1 MVEKS
6 SAKGFYAMITKYT
19 CGKPIATEAVTVS
32 FPSNDISGFP
42 FENSLNDGKF
52 TFAFKMEPKD
62 IVYGLGES
70 PRGLN
75 KRGWVYE
82 SYCSDDPFH
91 TETKQSLY
99 AAHNFIL
106 LSGSRQFGIFID
118 FPARVSWDIGY
129 TTQDVSEIKID
140 GADFDIY
147 VISAD
152 KPLEIIREFRKAIGK
167 SYIPPKWAFG
177 YQQSRWSYHNAE
189 AVDAVI
195 DGYNNADIPL
205 DCVYLDI
212 DYMDSYKDFTINDKA
227 FPNFDEYV
235 KEKQAQGIHLIPII
249 DAGVKKEDGYC
260 VYEEG
265 KANGFFC
272 KKADGEN
279 FEAGVWPGVCCFPDF
294 LNADVRRWFGEKYKT
309 LTDLGIDGFWNDMN
323 EPALFYSVEGIEKA
337 LDKAADLKGKN
348 LDLSGFFNLKD
359 TFMGLSNAQE
369 DYARIYHNINGEA
382 VNHQRVHNLY
392 GANMTKA
399 AGEYFER
406 EFGKGKILMF
416 SRASY
421 IGAHRSSGIWFG
433 DNHSWWSHILL
444 NLKMLPAA
452 NMCGFLYCGA
462 DLGGFNENSTRDLV
476 LRFLALGVFTPLM
489 RNHSALG
496 TRDQEGYRFE
506 NPGDF
511 RDVIQVRYR
520 LIPYLYDTFV
530 RAAENNGLIFRPLSL
545 DYPGDPIARECET
558 QLMLGDE
565 CMIAPV
571 YEQNVSGRTVY
582 LPEDMLFVKLSGE
595 RVEKRPLSKG
605 LHYIE
610 VALNE
615 VPLFIKKG
623 KQIPL
628 CKPAMRT
635 RDIDAQQ
642 PEYIK
647 Y

>member
-1 MVEKS
+1 
-6 SAKGFYAMITKYT
+6 MIKKYT
-19 CGKPIATEAVTVS
+19 CGTPINTEAVIKTFQS
-32 FPSNDISGFP
+32 EGLGSFP
-42 FENSLNDGKF
+42 FEHSLTEDKFSF
-52 TFAFKMEPKD
+52 TFTMEPDD
-62 IVYGLGES
+62 IVYGLGEA
-70 PRGLN
+70 PRGIN

-91 TETKQSLY
+91 TETKSSLY

-106 LSGSRQFGIFID
+106 LAGGKNIGVFVD
-118 FPARVSWDIGY
+118 FPARVRWDIGY
-129 TTQDVSEIKID
+129 TRQDTCVVTLD
-140 GADFDIY
+140 GTDFDIY
-147 VISAD
+147 VITGE
-152 KPLEIIREFRKAIGK
+152 KPLDIIREFRAAIGK
-167 SYIPPKWAFG
+167 SYVPPKWAFG

-189 AVDAVI
+189 AVDSVI
-195 DGYNNADIPL
+195 ENYDKAGIPL

-212 DYMDSYKDFTINDKA
+212 DYMDSYKDFTINDAA
-227 FPNFDEYV
+227 FPDFASYV
-235 KEKQAQGIHLIPII
+235 EGKREQGIHLIPII
-249 DAGVKKEDGYC
+249 DAGVKKEDGYG

-265 KANGFFC
+265 KAKGYFC
-272 KKADGEN
+272 KKADGSN
-279 FEAGVWPGVCCFPDF
+279 FEAGVWPGVCAFPDF
-294 LNADVRRWFGEKYKT
+294 LNPEVRRWFGEKYKT
-309 LTDLGIDGFWNDMN
+309 LTDMGIDGFWNDMN
-323 EPALFYSVEGIEKA
+323 EPALFYSVDGIEKA
-337 LDKAADLKGKN
+337 LDKAAALKGEN
-348 LDLSGFFNLKD
+348 LDLSRFFNLKD
-359 TFMGLSNAQE
+359 TFMGLSNSQE
-369 DYARIYHNINGEA
+369 DYSSIYHNIGGEQ
-382 VNHQRVHNLY
+382 VNHRRVHNLY

-444 NLKMLPAA
+444 NLKMLPSA

-462 DLGGFNENSTRDLV
+462 DLGGFNENATRDLV

-506 NPGDF
+506 RPEDF

-530 RAAENNGLIFRPLSL
+530 KASETDGMIFRPLSL
-545 DYPGDPIARECET
+545 DYPDDPVARECET

-571 YEQNVSGRTVY
+571 YEQNASGRTVY
-582 LPEDMLFVKLSGE
+582 LPEDMTFVKLSGE
-595 RVEKRPLSKG
+595 KVEKQELQKG
-605 LHYIE
+605 LHYVK

-623 KQIPL
+623 KSIPL

-635 RDIDAQQ
+635 RDLKWEEARG
-642 PEYIK
+642 
-647 Y
+647 